1 MATHSHAPHGDSHAA
16 SPSRYFVP
24 TPSAWPFYL
33 TIGLALVVYG
43 VACYLEE
50 RPVPYQPLIWVGAA
64 VALTII
70 FRWFRGVSLESER
83 GAYNMQVDRTFRW
96 GMGWFI
102 FSEVMF
108 FGAFFGALFYTR
120 VLSVPWLG
128 GAGSRA
134 MTNLFLWPHFEA
146 LWPTNGPA
154 HVGGDFQG
162 MEAWGLPAINTLLLI
177 TSSFTVT
184 WAHHKLKDN
193 KRAGCIAW
201 MLVTIALGV
210 TFLYCQAHE
219 YIHAYTAQ
227 NLTLHSGVYGS
238 TFFMLTGF
246 HGLHVTL
253 GTLMLIIITI
263 RLALGHFKPDRH
275 FGFEGV
281 AWYWHFV
288 DVVWIGLFTFVYVLA

>member
-1 MATHSHAPHGDSHAA
+1 MATHSHAPHGDSHAT

-43 VACYLEE
+43 VGCYLEE
-50 RPVPYQPLIWVGAA
+50 RPVPYQPLIWVGVA

-134 MTNLFLWPHFEA
+134 MTNLFLWPHF
-146 LWPTNGPA
+146 
-154 HVGGDFQG
+154 
-162 MEAWGLPAINTLLLI
+162 
-177 TSSFTVT
+177 
-184 WAHHKLKDN
+184 
-193 KRAGCIAW
+193 
-201 MLVTIALGV
+201 
-210 TFLYCQAHE
+210 
-219 YIHAYTAQ
+219 
-227 NLTLHSGVYGS
+227 
-238 TFFMLTGF
+238 
-246 HGLHVTL
+246 
-253 GTLMLIIITI
+253 
-263 RLALGHFKPDRH
+263 
-275 FGFEGV
+275 
-281 AWYWHFV
+281 
-288 DVVWIGLFTFVYVLA
+288 